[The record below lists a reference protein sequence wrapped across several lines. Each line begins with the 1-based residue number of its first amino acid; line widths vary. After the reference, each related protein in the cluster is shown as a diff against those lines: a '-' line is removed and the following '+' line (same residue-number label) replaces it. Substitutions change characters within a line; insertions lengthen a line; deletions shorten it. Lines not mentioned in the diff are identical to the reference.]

1 MDALQIIARVSIGIG
16 FLCLIIIVIDI
27 LSGNKQHM
35 MIMNF
40 VWPITGLYAGP
51 LALIAYYTIGRKS
64 THKIMMHKDAN
75 VNMNMPE
82 KSFWQS
88 VVAGALH
95 CGSGCTLGDI
105 LAESFLLFFPVV
117 LFGSIL
123 YGTWLIDFVF
133 AFIIG
138 IIFQYYAIKPM
149 KKISSKEA
157 LKAALK
163 ADALSLTAWQ
173 IGMYGGM
180 AIATFTIFKH
190 HLSANTFLFWFV
202 MQFAM
207 MLGFVTAYPVNWWLI
222 KKGIKEKM

>member
-1 MDALQIIARVSIGIG
+1 MSTLQIISAVSIGIG
-16 FLCLIIIVIDI
+16 FLCFVIILIDI

-40 VWPITGLYAGP
+40 VWPVTGLYAGP
-51 LALIAYYTIGRKS
+51 LALVAYFSIGRKL
-64 THKIMMHKDAN
+64 THKMMYKNPDGK
-75 VNMNMPE
+75 MNMLQKPY
-82 KSFWQS
+82 WQS
-88 VVAGALH
+88 VLVGALH

-105 LAESFLLFFPVV
+105 IAESLLLFVPVT
-117 LFGSIL
+117 LLGSAL
-123 YGTWLIDFVF
+123 YGSWLIDFIL

-149 KKISSKEA
+149 KKVSSKQA

-163 ADALSLTAWQ
+163 ADALSLTSWQ
-173 IGMYGGM
+173 VGMYGGM
-180 AIATFTIFKH
+180 AIATFHIFKH

-207 MLGFVTAYPVNWWLI
+207 MLGFLTAYPVNWWLI
-222 KKGIKEKM
+222 KTGVKEKM